1 MAHCLL
7 QHVWALIQP
16 LQVPYCS
23 TLHADLVLHV
33 QVRASNMNVHRS
45 VFVNNSVVGIAGAV
59 RVYAYLVPS
68 VVTMSDTFITGNS
81 ATDGGAFHIDSSA
94 LHLRNCTI
102 AGNYA
107 TDSGGAIHS
116 TNSNVTATGTTFTRN
131 SAAAGGAWSSSN
143 GTLRL
148 EGCNF
153 AANHA
158 YLGGALHMTSNCS
171 AAVTSTTFA
180 NNTAVVCGGA
190 ISGIQGS
197 NTSLVSCTF
206 TGNSVPTV
214 GGEGGAVHYLG
225 AYNAV
230 TASATQFEGNNASY
244 GGAIASICPSTA
256 NDVDQLVHAATA
268 LGDTPPNP
276 HYPSASLVWGALI
289 TAISLDA
296 CHSSLDL
303 CLCSFKNNT
312 ASRGGGAVYVANGAG
327 LNSSSSEFVLNKVL
341 TGEGG
346 GVLLES
352 TSSLGCRNTSF
363 RENQAPQGGAV
374 AVTQSAQAGFSGGCV
389 FSSNAG
395 AEGGALWVDGSRV
408 VLQGSAFRNNTA
420 QQGGGLMVRNVA
432 EVALGQDMH
441 LVGNAAQLFGGAML
455 VDFECVQQVRLV
467 LSLARCQLPAAVCCC
482 CNAPA
487 TWSDMCDVAQ
497 NV

>member
-1 MAHCLL
+1 MFSTAACNSALL
-7 QHVWALIQP
+7 ASFL
-16 LQVPYCS
+16 
-23 TLHADLVLHV
+23 LHV
-33 QVRASNMNVHRS
+33 QVDDGWMSVQRS
-45 VFVNNSVVGIAGAV
+45 RFVNNSNNGPAGV
-59 RVYAYLVPS
+59 AYIFLGS
-68 VVTMSDTFITGNS
+68 LLISDTNVTGNV
-81 ATDGGAFHIDSSA
+81 AMQGGAFHVRFA
-94 LHLRNCTI
+94 ELHFSNCTI
-102 AGNYA
+102 AENTA
-107 TDSGGAIHS
+107 SDSGGAVHS
-116 TNSNVTATGTTFTRN
+116 MYSNVTATTTTFKRN
-131 SAAAGGAWSSSN
+131 SAAVGGAWSSMN
-143 GTLRL
+143 DTLSL

-197 NTSLVSCTF
+197 NTSLVGCTF

-214 GGEGGAVHYLG
+214 GGQGGAVHYLG

-230 TASATQFEGNNASY
+230 TASATRFEGNTASH

-256 NDVDQLVHAATA
+256 IVKDQLVHATTA
-268 LGDTPPNP
+268 LGAAPPNP
-276 HYPSASLVWGALI
+276 HYPSAVSVVWKALI
-289 TAISLDA
+289 PAISLDA
-296 CHSSLDL
+296 CHSSLDFR
-303 CLCSFKNNT
+303 LCSFKSNT

-327 LNSSSSEFVLNKVL
+327 LNSSSSKFVLNTAV

-352 TSSLGCRNTSF
+352 NSSLGCRNTSF

-374 AVTQSAQAGFSGGCV
+374 AVTQSAQATFSGGCV

-408 VLQGSAFRNNTA
+408 VLQGSTLRNNTA
-420 QQGGGLMVRNVA
+420 QQGGGLMARNVA
-432 EVALGQDMH
+432 EVTLGQDMH

-467 LSLARCQLPAAVCCC
+467 LGWSRCQWPAAMCCC

-487 TWSDMCDVAQ
+487 TWSGMCDVAHKLLSSRGC
-497 NV
+497 VVLPR